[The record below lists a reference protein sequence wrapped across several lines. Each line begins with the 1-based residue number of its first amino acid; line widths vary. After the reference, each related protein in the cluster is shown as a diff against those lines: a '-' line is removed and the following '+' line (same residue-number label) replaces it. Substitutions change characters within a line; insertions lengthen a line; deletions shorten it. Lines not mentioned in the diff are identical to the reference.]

1 MTRATRCVLSIRSRS
16 CALVRA
22 HALLAAVALGV
33 VACAS
38 EPSER
43 VAEEPP
49 MAHTLHECRVRIAAI
64 GSVDPIDQH
73 SEIRVGR
80 ARCDPYDAPFLASD
94 PQPEAQALGPLSR
107 GTVGPATRSAGRI
120 SVPVRLVGNLVVVAA
135 TVNGTPATLMVD
147 TGASV
152 TILSKAIAERA
163 SVLVPANARLLVIRV
178 AGGGTI
184 SVPVV
189 PLKSLAIGVATV
201 EDLDVGVYDIWPAA
215 RRIDG
220 VVGGDFLRHF
230 RVALD
235 HDARRLTLEVRPDA
249 TAGSGAHSPPPGA
262 TPVPPDV
269 SARDPGSAPVWA
281 IGDRW
286 AFRWESPRGSGTFVW
301 TVNRVQT
308 MDGFDCYVVTSGRR
322 EIFYRRSDLAFVGEH
337 VDGQVEQRAVP
348 PAVNY
353 AWPLALGRMWEARY
367 TAERPLEQQTDTRWL
382 RSSVEAEET
391 VAVPAG
397 TFRALRIVRRH
408 AATGAISTKT
418 WYAPEARQF
427 VRQQIH
433 YDYGVQQREMT
444 SYSVR

>member
-1 MTRATRCVLSIRSRS
+1 MREHL
-16 CALVRA
+16 
-22 HALLAAVALGV
+22 LLAAIALGI

-49 MAHTLHECRVRIAAI
+49 MAHTLQECRVRIAAI
-64 GSVDPIDQH
+64 GSVDRIAQH
-73 SEIRVGR
+73 SEIRVSQ
-80 ARCDPYDAPFLASD
+80 ARCDHPDDVPFLASY
-94 PQPEAQALGPLSR
+94 PQPEVQVLGPLRS

-120 SVPVRLVGNLVVVAA
+120 SVPVRVVGNLVVVAA

-152 TILSKAIAERA
+152 TILNKAIAERA
-163 SVLVPANARLLVIRV
+163 GVAVPANARLLVVKV

-184 SVPVV
+184 SVPFV
-189 PLKSLAIGVATV
+189 PLKSLAIGAATV
-201 EDLDVGVYDIWPAA
+201 EDLDVGVYDILPAA

-220 VVGGDFLRHF
+220 LVGGDFLRHF

-249 TAGSGAHSPPPGA
+249 TSGSGAHSPLPGPA
-262 TPVPPDV
+262 PVPPDV
-269 SARDPGSAPVWA
+269 SARDPGSAPVWT

-308 MDGFDCYVVTSGRR
+308 MDGFDCYVVMSGRR
-322 EIFYRRSDLAFVGEH
+322 EIFYRRSDLAFVGER

-353 AWPLALGRMWEARY
+353 AWPLAPGRTWEARY

-397 TFRALRIVRRH
+397 TFQALRIVRRH
-408 AATGAISTKT
+408 AATGAISAET

-427 VRQQIH
+427 VRQRLY

-444 SYSVR
+444 AYSVR